1 MDIRKNQKAK
11 ANIGVLLDV
20 ETKEK
25 FEKIC
30 NRHGRKVS
38 EALRE
43 FVEYVV
49 STGEYPFKSE
59 VIRRVILKEHANE
72 KQSSSSKKKNVNDG

>member
-1 MDIRKNQKAK
+1 MNIRKSQKAK

-30 NRHGRKVS
+30 MAHGRKVS

-43 FVEYVV
+43 FVEYVI

-72 KQSSSSKKKNVNDG
+72 KQSSKKKNVNDG